1 MEEKVIKISIIG
13 ASGFIGYR
21 LYKYLINF
29 DNFEVK
35 GTYNL
40 NKKYLYLE
48 KVDITNKKS
57 LQYYLLRETSDFVLW
72 IAGNKNIKECER
84 DYNFAYKINTR
95 PIEDL
100 VNIICNYKID
110 TKVLFF
116 STNYVFEGKDGNY
129 KDNDDRKNPKT
140 NYGKTKLLAENIL
153 ENSALDYKIVR
164 TSAVMGRG
172 GTFFDWLLKIMNE
185 EKIIKLYS
193 NIYFSPTP
201 IEFINE
207 NIKYIVDN
215 YDKIESKVIHLV
227 GEKHLSR
234 YEFGVKLIKLLQ
246 KDNIKYYPQ
255 EVNLEF
261 LLFQK
266 DLSLIQS
273 DFIRTNQKRNLWEY
287 IKEEVENDTI
297 H

>member
-1 MEEKVIKISIIG
+1 MIKISIIG
-13 ASGFIGYR
+13 ASSFIGYR
-21 LYKYLINF
+21 LYRYLSNF
-29 DNFEVK
+29 DNFKVK

-40 NKKYLYLE
+40 NKKDSNFDR
-48 KVDITNKKS
+48 VDITNKNNLKD
-57 LQYYLLRETSDFVLW
+57 YLIKEKPDFILW
-72 IAGNKNIKECER
+72 ISGNKNIKECEK
-84 DYNFAYKINTR
+84 DYNCAYRINTR

-110 TKVLFF
+110 TEILFF
-116 STNYVFEGKDGNY
+116 STNYVFEGTDGNY

-153 ENSALDYKIVR
+153 ENSALDYKIIR

-172 GTFFDWLLKIMNE
+172 GTFFDWLLKIINE

-201 IEFINE
+201 MEFLNE
-207 NIKYIVDN
+207 NIKYIITN
-215 YDKIESKVIHLV
+215 YDKIKSKVIHLV

-234 YEFGVKLIKLLQ
+234 YEFGVKFVELLQ
-246 KDNIKYYPQ
+246 KNKVKCYPQ
-255 EVNLEF
+255 EANLES
-261 LLFQK
+261 LLFQR

-273 DFIRTNQKRNLWEY
+273 DFIRKNQKKNLWEY
-287 IKEEVENDTI
+287 IKEEVKNDTI

>member
-1 MEEKVIKISIIG
+1 MIKISIIG

-21 LYKYLINF
+21 LYKYLIRF
-29 DNFEVK
+29 DNFEIK

-40 NKKYLYLE
+40 NKKNSYLE
-48 KVDITNKKS
+48 RVDITNKKS
-57 LQYYLLRETSDFVLW
+57 LQNYLLRETPDFILW
-72 IAGNKNIKECER
+72 ISGNKNIKECEKN
-84 DYNFAYKINTR
+84 YNFAYRINTM

-116 STNYVFEGKDGNY
+116 STNYVFEGTDGNY
-129 KDNDDRKNPKT
+129 KDNDDKKNPKT

-153 ENSALDYKIVR
+153 ENSALDYKIIR
-164 TSAVMGRG
+164 TSAVMGKG
-172 GTFFDWLLKIMNE
+172 GTFFDWLLKNTDK

-201 IEFINE
+201 IEFLNESISYIIN
-207 NIKYIVDN
+207 N

-227 GEKHLSR
+227 GEKRLSR
-234 YEFGVKLIKLLQ
+234 YEFGVKFVELFQ
-246 KDNIKYYPQ
+246 KDNVKCYPQ
-255 EVNLEF
+255 EVNLES

-273 DFIRTNQKRNLWEY
+273 DFIRKNQKKNLWEY